1 MTQYIKKFSSIDLK
15 TVIRHPVISGA
26 SLIFF
31 GTLFANI
38 FNFLFNVYMFQTL
51 TPADNGVLATIVS
64 FILLFTLIAD
74 SLMPTVV
81 HFAASYFAKNEID
94 KIRGLFWKF
103 LKIFFIIGA
112 ILILVFLVTSP
123 AVAGFFKI
131 DNKWLVILAACIVFV
146 NMMAN
151 LNRAIIQAKLLF
163 GYISFVNAATSIAK
177 LAGGVLLVFLGLRVY
192 GALYGFLLGSL
203 IGYLVTFFPLAF
215 LFKNRRLK
223 SDVTLRQLVSYAGP
237 SSVSL
242 LSVTLLITADLL
254 LVKHFYPPEEAGVYA
269 GLSLL
274 GKIIFFLTAPI
285 AMVMFPLV
293 VQRRTRQEKYLH
305 LFMVAFALVSL
316 LSLGV
321 VFFYFLFPEFS
332 IRILLKQDAYLAVKP
347 ILGLFGIHMSLF
359 SLLFLT
365 TNFYLSVKKTKVC
378 IPLFCGAVGQFLLLW
393 FIHDSFFHVTIV
405 SLSVVSLLLI
415 SLLLYYVKHYYY
427 GAQAS

>member
-1 MTQYIKKFSSIDLK
+1 MQHIKKFASVDLK

-31 GTLFANI
+31 GTLFANV

-51 TPADNGVLATIVS
+51 TPADNGILATIVS
-64 FILLFTLIAD
+64 LILLFTLIAD

-94 KIRGLFWKF
+94 KIRDLFWKL
-103 LKIFFIIGA
+103 LKIFFIIGTIF
-112 ILILVFLVTSP
+112 ILAFLVTSS

-131 DNKWLVILAACIVFV
+131 DSKWLVILAACIVFV

-151 LNRAIIQAKLLF
+151 LNRAIIQARLLF

-215 LFKNRRLK
+215 LFKDRRVK

-254 LVKHFYPPEEAGVYA
+254 LVKHFYSPEEAGIYA

-305 LFMVAFALVSL
+305 LFMVALALVSL
-316 LSLGV
+316 LSLSV

-332 IRILLKQDAYLAVKP
+332 IRVLLKQDEYLAVKP

-359 SLLFLT
+359 SLLFLA
-365 TNFYLSVKKTKVC
+365 TNFYLSVKKVKVF
-378 IPLFCGAVGQFLLLW
+378 IPLMIGAIAQFFLLW
-393 FIHDSFFHVTIV
+393 FIHDSFFHITIV

-415 SLLLYYVKHYYY
+415 SLLLYYVKHYHY